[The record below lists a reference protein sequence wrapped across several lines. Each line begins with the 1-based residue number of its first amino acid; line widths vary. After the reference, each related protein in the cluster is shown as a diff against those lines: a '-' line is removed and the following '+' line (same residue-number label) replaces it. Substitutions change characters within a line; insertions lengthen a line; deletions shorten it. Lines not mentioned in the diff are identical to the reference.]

1 MEFDLKISLS
11 YGNLCIIKLTKN
23 WLKTNK
29 TSKNKI

>member
-11 YGNLCIIKLTKN
+11 STNLCIIKLTMN

-29 TSKNKI
+29 TSINKT